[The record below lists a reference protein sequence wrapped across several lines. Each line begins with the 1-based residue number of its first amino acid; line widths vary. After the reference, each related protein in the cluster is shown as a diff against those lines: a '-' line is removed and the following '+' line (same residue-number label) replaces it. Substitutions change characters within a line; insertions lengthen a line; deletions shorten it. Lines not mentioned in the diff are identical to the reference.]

1 MMNDM
6 MPTIEEAITLD
17 IAAQLEFE
25 EWQRDEE
32 ARERWEAAEAIHGPL
47 MTQADWQQHCRDF
60 EAWLKT
66 C

>member
-6 MPTIEEAITLD
+6 MPTINEAITPD

-47 MTQADWQQHCRDF
+47 MTQTDWQKHSRDF
-60 EAWLKT
+60 EAWLET

>member
-1 MMNDM
+1 MT
-6 MPTIEEAITLD
+6 PD

-25 EWQRDEE
+25 EWQRDNE